1 VKTKMGEFLMEN
13 GERERQ
19 RERERVNKL
28 LNNEA
33 PIKYI

>member
-13 GERERQ
+13 GERE